1 MDGPQKRRDA
11 EKDRAAVCAPQG
23 QPGNSPALQC
33 REQGVILPSP
43 GGTAE
48 TSSDSAVPPGLL
60 FSRTLFPALKCRA
73 IFMASRWDA
82 RRAQPCPLETS
93 PPRTTKNLSLICVS
107 ASLRPILLLC
117 LLSCTLLIQAAE
129 PLTSIAVI
137 RSMPRAESGK
147 RMPVLVRG
155 VVTFRWPVPWNSF
168 CIQSDEGG
176 LWISTSIARQE
187 KILGEGPSAFDE
199 LREGDE
205 VEVTGVLDAGG
216 YAPDVLPTAVRII
229 SHRGLP
235 QARTVPFTRLLTGAE
250 DPTRVE
256 VAGVVQRVSGPTSAR
271 WLVELETGVGRVL
284 AHVPDGA
291 GFDPRTLTDAEVR
304 LRGVAASSRNWRA
317 EFVRPRVL
325 VASPED
331 VLIDRAAPTDPFA
344 APATAIADLA
354 SYAPDGRS
362 LHRRRVTGVVTWSDP
377 LDGIYLQDGLRAI
390 RVDIID
396 RAHGLVPGD
405 RVEVSGFIDASN
417 AVAGLRGAV
426 VRKLDHPGELT
437 PLSSTLADAQQVFE
451 PVRRGRPAGPHD
463 FDHLLIRV
471 EGRLLAVQ
479 RDASEQGRQLVLD
492 CGGLATMADLS
503 GDATALDALTI
514 GSRVTLTGV
523 AVMHY
528 DRGEMIADYIAPLRM
543 DLRLRTAQD
552 VRVVQ
557 AAPWW
562 TPARLAIAIGVMG
575 AVLIAAVAWI
585 VSLRRSL
592 RLRSMRLEEV
602 MRLHRDA
609 ELEYRA
615 VHQERRRLAADMH
628 DGLQQLLMGAAFRLE
643 AANARLAGTD
653 PAVAEQLSAARAALL
668 RTQDGLRDCLWG
680 LRHVD
685 QAEDGPRQFAGLL
698 ERAAEAM
705 EHWPRGALTVTI
717 AGEPYALSRH
727 VMGSLLL
734 LMQEAVGNSFKH
746 GAAKQVRISLYYTP
760 TEFAMELVDDG
771 AGFDAAAAPGTTD
784 GHYGLESM
792 RHRMH
797 WLGGDAAITS
807 RPGAGTTVSVHL
819 PRARA
824 QSGDDKPQGK
834 AD

>member
-1 MDGPQKRRDA
+1 MTIASKHM
-11 EKDRAAVCAPQG
+11 DRA
-23 QPGNSPALQC
+23 
-33 REQGVILPSP
+33 IL
-43 GGTAE
+43 
-48 TSSDSAVPPGLL
+48 
-60 FSRTLFPALKCRA
+60 FF
-73 IFMASRWDA
+73 
-82 RRAQPCPLETS
+82 
-93 PPRTTKNLSLICVS
+93 
-107 ASLRPILLLC
+107 C
-117 LLSCTLLIQAAE
+117 LLVCTVAVQAVE
-129 PLTSIAVI
+129 PLTSIAEI
-137 RSMPRAESGK
+137 RMLPRSESGK
-147 RMPVLVRG
+147 RPPVLVRG
-155 VVTFRWPVPWNSF
+155 VVTFRWPIPWNSF

-187 KILGEGPSAFDE
+187 KLLPEGPSLFDE
-199 LREGDE
+199 LKEGDE
-205 VEVTGVLDAGG
+205 VEVTGVLDSGG

-229 SHRGLP
+229 SHRGMP

-284 AHVPDGA
+284 AHVPDGP

-317 EFVRPRVL
+317 EFLRPRLL
-325 VASPED
+325 VAMPVD
-331 VLIDRAAPTDPFA
+331 VLIDRAAPLDPFA
-344 APATAIADLA
+344 APEIAIADLA

-362 LHRRRVTGVVTWSDP
+362 LHRRRVTGVVTWTDP
-377 LDGIYLQDGLRAI
+377 LEGICLQDGQRAI

-405 RVEVSGFIDASN
+405 RVEVSGFIDAS
-417 AVAGLRGAV
+417 AQVAGLRGAV
-426 VRKLDHPGELT
+426 VRKVDHPGEPE
-437 PLSSTLADAQQVFE
+437 PLAATLADAVRVFE

-463 FDHLLIRV
+463 YDHLLIRV

-479 RDASEQGRQLVLD
+479 RDASDNGRRLVLD
-492 CGGLATMADLS
+492 SGGLATMADLG
-503 GDATALDALTI
+503 GDATVLDALTV
-514 GSRVTLTGV
+514 GSRVAVTGV
-523 AVMHY
+523 AVMQY
-528 DRGEMIADYIAPLRM
+528 DRGEMIADYVAPLRM
-543 DLRLRTAQD
+543 DLRLRTPQD
-552 VRVVQ
+552 VRVLQ

-562 TPARLAIAIGVMG
+562 TPARLAIAIGVLG
-575 AVLIAAVAWI
+575 AVLIAAVGWI

-592 RLRSMRLEEV
+592 RLRTTRLEEV

-609 ELEYRA
+609 ELEYQA

-628 DGLQQLLMGAAFRLE
+628 DGLQQLLAGASFRLE
-643 AANARLAGTD
+643 AANARLAGAD
-653 PAVAEQLSAARAALL
+653 PGVAEQLSAARDALL
-668 RTQDGLRDCLWG
+668 RTQNGLRDCLWG

-698 ERAAEAM
+698 ERAAAAM
-705 EHWPRGALTVTI
+705 EHWPRGALTVVI

-734 LMQEAVGNSFKH
+734 LMQEAVGNAFKH
-746 GAAKQVRISLYYTP
+746 GAAKTVRITLYYTP
-760 TEFAMELVDDG
+760 NEFAMELVDDG
-771 AGFDAAAAPGTTD
+771 TGFDAAAVSGTND

-819 PRARA
+819 PRMRA
-824 QSGDDKPQGK
+824 QSGDGESEQQKKP
-834 AD
+834 D

>member
-1 MDGPQKRRDA
+1 MLLLFVVF
-11 EKDRAAVCAPQG
+11 AAV
-23 QPGNSPALQC
+23 SL
-33 REQGVILPSP
+33 
-43 GGTAE
+43 
-48 TSSDSAVPPGLL
+48 SA
-60 FSRTLFPALKCRA
+60 T
-73 IFMASRWDA
+73 
-82 RRAQPCPLETS
+82 
-93 PPRTTKNLSLICVS
+93 
-107 ASLRPILLLC
+107 
-117 LLSCTLLIQAAE
+117 E

-176 LWISTSIARQE
+176 LWVSTSVARLE
-187 KILGEGPSAFDE
+187 KLLAEGPSAFDD
-199 LREGDE
+199 LRVGDE

-216 YAPDVLPTAVRII
+216 YAPDVLPTSVRVL
-229 SHRGLP
+229 SHRGMP

-284 AHVPDGA
+284 AHVPDGP

-317 EFVRPRVL
+317 EFIRPRVL
-325 VASPED
+325 VANPED
-331 VLIDRAAPTDPFA
+331 VLIDRAAPPDPFA

-377 LDGIYLQDGLRAI
+377 TEGIYLQDGQRAI

-405 RVEVSGFIDASN
+405 RVEVSGFIDASG

-426 VRKLDHPGELT
+426 VRKMDHPGEPA
-437 PLSSTLADAQQVFE
+437 PLSATLAEAQQVFE
-451 PVRRGRPAGPHD
+451 PVRRGRPAWPHD
-463 FDHLLIRV
+463 FDHLLIHV
-471 EGRLLAVQ
+471 EGRVLAVQ
-479 RDASEQGRQLVLD
+479 RDASEHGRQLVLD
-492 CGGLATMADLS
+492 CGGQTTMADL
-503 GDATALDALTI
+503 GGEATALDALTV
-514 GSRVTLTGV
+514 GSRVTATGV

-528 DRGEMIADYIAPLRM
+528 DRGELIADYLAPLRI
-543 DLRLRTAQD
+543 DLRLRTPQD
-552 VRVVQ
+552 VRVMQ

-562 TPARLAIAIGVMG
+562 TPARLASAIGVLV
-575 AVLIAAVAWI
+575 AVLAAAVAWI

-592 RLRSMRLEEV
+592 SLRTTRLEEV

-609 ELEYRA
+609 ELEYHA
-615 VHQERRRLAADMH
+615 VQQERRRLAADMH
-628 DGLQQLLMGAAFRLE
+628 DGLQQLLAGASFRLE
-643 AANARLAGTD
+643 AANAHWAGAD
-653 PAVAEQLSAARAALL
+653 PAVAEQLGAARAALL

-685 QAEDGPRQFAGLL
+685 QVPAGPRQFAALL
-698 ERAAEAM
+698 EQAAASM
-705 EHWPRGALTVTI
+705 EHWPRGALNVIIT
-717 AGEPYALSRH
+717 GEPYALSRH

-734 LMQEAVGNSFKH
+734 LMQEAVGNALKH
-746 GAAKQVRISLYYTP
+746 GMAKTVRITLYYTP
-760 TEFAMELVDDG
+760 NEFAMELLDDG
-771 AGFDAAAAPGTTD
+771 TGFDAAAVSGTSD

-792 RHRMH
+792 RHRMQ
-797 WLGGDAAITS
+797 WLGGDATITS

-824 QSGDDKPQGK
+824 QSGDEKPQGK
-834 AD
+834 TD

>member
-1 MDGPQKRRDA
+1 MDA
-11 EKDRAAVCAPQG
+11 EEDQTDFTSVASVVKAVG
-23 QPGNSPALQC
+23 LWWSDFRL
-33 REQGVILPSP
+33 
-43 GGTAE
+43 TAFLVLAFG
-48 TSSDSAVPPGLL
+48 SAV
-60 FSRTLFPALKCRA
+60 
-73 IFMASRWDA
+73 MAVEVA
-82 RRAQPCPLETS
+82 
-93 PPRTTKNLSLICVS
+93 
-107 ASLRPILLLC
+107 
-117 LLSCTLLIQAAE
+117 

-137 RSMPRAESGK
+137 RSLPRAESGK

-187 KILGEGPSAFDE
+187 NLWVGPTTTLDQ

-205 VEVTGVLDAGG
+205 VEVTGILDSGG
-216 YAPDVLPTAVRII
+216 YAPDVLPTAVRIL
-229 SHRGLP
+229 SHRGMP
-235 QARTVPFTRLLTGAE
+235 QARTVPFTSLLTGAE

-284 AHVPDGA
+284 AHVPDA
-291 GFDPRTLTDAEVR
+291 PGFDPRTLTDAEVR

-317 EFVRPRVL
+317 EFIRPRVL
-325 VASPED
+325 VASIED
-331 VLIDRAAPTDPFA
+331 VLIDRPAPVDPFA
-344 APATAIADLA
+344 AAATAIADLA

-396 RAHGLVPGD
+396 HAHGLVPGD
-405 RVEVSGFIDASN
+405 RVEVSGFIDASA

-426 VRKLDHPGELT
+426 VRRLDHPGEPA
-437 PLSSTLADAQQVFE
+437 PLSATLADVQRVFE
-451 PVRRGRPAGPHD
+451 PVRHGRPAGPHD

-479 RDASEQGRQLVLD
+479 RDASEHGRQLVLD
-492 CGGLATMADLS
+492 CGGLATMADLG
-503 GDATALDALTI
+503 GDATALDALSI
-514 GSRVTLTGV
+514 GSRVTVTGV

-528 DRGEMIADYIAPLRM
+528 DRGELIADYVAPLRM
-543 DLRLRTAQD
+543 DLRLRGPQD

-562 TPARLAIAIGVMG
+562 APVRLAIAIGVLG

-592 RLRSMRLEEV
+592 RLRTTHLEEV
-602 MRLHRDA
+602 MRRHRDA
-609 ELEYRA
+609 ELEFRA
-615 VHQERRRLAADMH
+615 VQQERRRLAGDMH
-628 DGLQQLLMGAAFRLE
+628 DGLQQLLAGAAFRLE
-643 AANARLAGTD
+643 AASAHLGPDA
-653 PAVAEQLSAARAALL
+653 PVVEQQLSAARAALL

-685 QAEDGPRQFAGLL
+685 QSGEGPRQFAALL
-698 ERAAEAM
+698 EQAAAAM
-705 EHWPRGALTVTI
+705 EHWPRGAVTVQLD
-717 AGEPYALSRH
+717 GEPYALSRH

-734 LMQEAVGNSFKH
+734 LMQEAVGNALKH
-746 GAAKQVRISLYYTP
+746 GAAQHVRIGLHYAP
-760 TEFAMELVDDG
+760 AEFAMELVDDG
-771 AGFDAAAAPGTTD
+771 NGFDPALAAGTGD

-792 RHRMH
+792 RHRMR
-797 WLGGDAAITS
+797 WLGGEAAITS
-807 RPGAGTTVSVHL
+807 RPGAGATVRIQL

-824 QSGDDKPQGK
+824 QSGDHALVEPAGEPR
-834 AD
+834 A

>member
-1 MDGPQKRRDA
+1 M
-11 EKDRAAVCAPQG
+11 
-23 QPGNSPALQC
+23 LL
-33 REQGVILPSP
+33 LP
-43 GGTAE
+43 
-48 TSSDSAVPPGLL
+48 
-60 FSRTLFPALKCRA
+60 
-73 IFMASRWDA
+73 
-82 RRAQPCPLETS
+82 
-93 PPRTTKNLSLICVS
+93 LSLS
-107 ASLRPILLLC
+107 
-117 LLSCTLLIQAAE
+117 AAE

-137 RSMPRAESGK
+137 RTLPRAESGK
-147 RMPVLVRG
+147 RPPVLVRG

-187 KILGEGPSAFDE
+187 KLLGEGPSAFDQ

-216 YAPDVLPTAVRII
+216 YAPDVLPTAVRIL

-284 AHVPDGA
+284 AHVPDGP
-291 GFDPRTLTDAEVR
+291 GLDPRTLTDAEVR

-317 EFVRPRVL
+317 EFLCPRLL
-325 VASPED
+325 VATSED
-331 VLIDRAAPTDPFA
+331 VLIDHAAPPDAFA
-344 APATAIADLA
+344 APQTAIADLA

-362 LHRRRVTGVVTWSDP
+362 LHRRRVTGVVTWADP
-377 LDGIYLQDGLRAI
+377 LDGICLQDGKRAI

-405 RVEVSGFIDASN
+405 RVEVSGFIDAS
-417 AVAGLRGAV
+417 AQVAGLRGAV
-426 VRKLDHPGELT
+426 VRKLDHPGEPAVL
-437 PLSSTLADAQQVFE
+437 PATLADVQRVFE

-463 FDHLLIRV
+463 YDHLLIRV

-479 RDASEQGRQLVLD
+479 RDASDHGRRLVLD
-492 CGGLATMADLS
+492 CAGLATMADLG
-503 GDATALDALTI
+503 GDATALDALTV
-514 GSRVTLTGV
+514 GSRVAVTGV
-523 AVMHY
+523 AVMQY
-528 DRGEMIADYIAPLRM
+528 DRVELIADYVAPLRM
-543 DLRLRTAQD
+543 DLRLRTPQD
-552 VRVVQ
+552 VRVLR

-575 AVLIAAVAWI
+575 AVLIAALGWI
-585 VSLRRSL
+585 LSLRRSL
-592 RLRSMRLEEV
+592 RLRTVRLEEV

-609 ELEYRA
+609 DLEYRA

-628 DGLQQLLMGAAFRLE
+628 DGLQQLLAGAAFRLE
-643 AANARLAGTD
+643 AANAHLAGGD
-653 PAVAEQLSAARAALL
+653 AKVVEQLSAARTALL

-680 LRHVD
+680 LR
-685 QAEDGPRQFAGLL
+685 QIEEGEDGPRRFAALL
-698 ERAAEAM
+698 EQAAASM
-705 EHWPRGALTVTI
+705 EHWPRGAVTV
-717 AGEPYALSRH
+717 ALDGEPYALSRH

-734 LMQEAVGNSFKH
+734 LMQEAVGNAFKH
-746 GAAKQVRISLYYTP
+746 GQAKQVRVSLRYTP
-760 TEFAMELVDDG
+760 AEFAMDLHDDG
-771 AGFDAAAAPGTTD
+771 TGFDPVHAAGTGG

-792 RHRMH
+792 RHRMQ
-797 WLGGDAAITS
+797 WLGGSADITS
-807 RPGAGTTVSVHL
+807 SPGAGTTVQVRL

-824 QSGDDKPQGK
+824 QQPAEGAP
-834 AD
+834 